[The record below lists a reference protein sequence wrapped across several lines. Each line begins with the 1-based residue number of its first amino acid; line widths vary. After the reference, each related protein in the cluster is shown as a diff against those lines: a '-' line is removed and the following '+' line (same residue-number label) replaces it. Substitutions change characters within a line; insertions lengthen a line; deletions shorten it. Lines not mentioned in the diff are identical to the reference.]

1 MTALHELTIKE
12 AGDRLRAGEVSSVDL
27 LEATLRRIE
36 ETEPVLHAYA
46 HLLAEPAHRAAEQAD
61 REMAQGRIRS
71 PLHGIPLGIKDIIY
85 VKGAPNESGSRA
97 LAGFVPDFDA
107 TVVERIRSAGGV
119 IVGKTA
125 THEFAYGVNKLPAVN
140 PWKLGYMPGGSSI
153 GSGVAVSARSAFGA
167 LGTDTGGSIR
177 FPSAMNGLVGLKP
190 TYGRVGRHGV
200 VSLAWSLDHVGPMT
214 RTVED
219 CAIMLQAIAGHDPR
233 DPGSVDHPVP
243 DYRAGLESGVEGL
256 VIGVERDYCFYDGV
270 STDVR
275 EAVDAAIGELERLGA
290 RIVEVR
296 FPQFKYMTAVGM
308 TIMLSEGS
316 AYHRGLVRQRGADF
330 DRYTRLQVELGE
342 LIPST
347 HYVMAQRA
355 RRVLRDAMAGLFR
368 EHRLDAMLWPSTPLP
383 SVPYPSVNDPRPD
396 YPSETPSQS
405 YDHNSFDVN
414 VTGQPAMSVP
424 CGFSRDGLPIGFQL
438 VGRPFEEAALLRIA
452 RAYEREH
459 DWFTRQPPVPVSA

>member
-1 MTALHELTIKE
+1 
-12 AGDRLRAGEVSSVDL
+12 
-27 LEATLRRIE
+27 
-36 ETEPVLHAYA
+36 
-46 HLLAEPAHRAAEQAD
+46 
-61 REMAQGRIRS
+61 
-71 PLHGIPLGIKDIIY
+71 
-85 VKGAPNESGSRA
+85 
-97 LAGFVPDFDA
+97 
-107 TVVERIRSAGGV
+107 
-119 IVGKTA
+119 
-125 THEFAYGVNKLPAVN
+125 
-140 PWKLGYMPGGSSI
+140 
-153 GSGVAVSARSAFGA
+153 
-167 LGTDTGGSIR
+167 
-177 FPSAMNGLVGLKP
+177 
-190 TYGRVGRHGV
+190 
-200 VSLAWSLDHVGPMT
+200 MT

-414 VTGQPAMSVP
+414 VTGQPAMSLP